1 MDLPQEV
8 IDVINSNAKREG
20 VKQPATDDDLFKSG
34 VLDSFSLVDFVA
46 VLETACGIKVPDSD
60 ILPDNFKNLQ
70 TIEGYVAARKAAA
83 Q

>member
-1 MDLPQEV
+1 MNLPQQV
-8 IDVINSNAKREG
+8 IDVINSNAEREG
-20 VKQPATDDDLFKSG
+20 LKQPGPDDDLFKSG

-60 ILPDNFKNLQ
+60 ILPDNFNNLQ
-70 TIEGYVAARKAAA
+70 TIETYVATRKAQA